1 MLRTYPEGVAPPASF
16 SIPPPP
22 PGLPAD
28 RLAATRTEVARIE
41 RQSLGAGVSERAA
54 ALGAPA
60 IDASL
65 GGGLALGALHDIAA
79 ADVGAG
85 LGLVAALAARLVAAT
100 QARAAGATVLWCLPL
115 AGLYETGNLHA
126 PGFAGI
132 GLDPSRFLVARGR
145 RDVDILWAMEEGLRV
160 PALAAVIGDVR
171 KLDLVHSQRLAL
183 AARRSGVAALIVRP
197 GLGAAMAEPSAAAMA
212 EPSAAATRWWV
223 RTAPAAAV
231 ERPAPRGIAW
241 NLDLVRARGG
251 GSGCWRV
258 AWQGERFA
266 VLDRRDRQSEAS
278 EVDHGP
284 DRFGLAPVLRHRP
297 PAPRGEADARGF
309 ARRAG

>member
-1 MLRTYPEGVAPPASF
+1 
-16 SIPPPP
+16 
-22 PGLPAD
+22 
-28 RLAATRTEVARIE
+28 VARIE
-41 RQSLGAGVSERAA
+41 RQSLGAGVVERAA
-54 ALGAPA
+54 ALGVST
-60 IDASL
+60 IDTSL

-85 LGLVAALAARLVAAT
+85 LGLAAALAARIVAEA
-100 QARAAGATVLWCLPL
+100 QARAAGTTVLWCLPL

-171 KLDLVHSQRLAL
+171 TLDLVHSQRLAL

-197 GLGAAMAEPSAAAMA
+197 GLGGAMAAMA
-212 EPSAAATRWWV
+212 EPSAAATRWRV

-231 ERPAPRGIAW
+231 DRPGPRGLAW
-241 NLDLVRARGG
+241 DLELVRARGG
-251 GSGCWRV
+251 GGGRWRV
-258 AWQGERFA
+258 AWQDDRFA
-266 VLDRRDRQSEAS
+266 VLDRRDQQPSAH
-278 EVDHGP
+278 EVSHDP

-297 PAPRGEADARGF
+297 PTPCGRGEAGPI
-309 ARRAG
+309 RRAG

>member
-85 LGLVAALAARLVAAT
+85 LGLV
-100 QARAAGATVLWCLPL
+100 
-115 AGLYETGNLHA
+115 
-126 PGFAGI
+126 
-132 GLDPSRFLVARGR
+132 
-145 RDVDILWAMEEGLRV
+145 
-160 PALAAVIGDVR
+160 
-171 KLDLVHSQRLAL
+171 
-183 AARRSGVAALIVRP
+183 
-197 GLGAAMAEPSAAAMA
+197 
-212 EPSAAATRWWV
+212 
-223 RTAPAAAV
+223 
-231 ERPAPRGIAW
+231 
-241 NLDLVRARGG
+241 
-251 GSGCWRV
+251 
-258 AWQGERFA
+258 
-266 VLDRRDRQSEAS
+266 
-278 EVDHGP
+278 
-284 DRFGLAPVLRHRP
+284 
-297 PAPRGEADARGF
+297 
-309 ARRAG
+309 